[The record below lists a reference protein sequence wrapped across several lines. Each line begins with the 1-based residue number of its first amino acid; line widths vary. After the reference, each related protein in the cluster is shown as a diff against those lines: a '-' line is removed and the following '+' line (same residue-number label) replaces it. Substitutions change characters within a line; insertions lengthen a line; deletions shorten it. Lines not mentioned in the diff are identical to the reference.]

1 MITGKNLG
9 KILGFIV
16 DEYYIDL
23 SGCINN
29 SNLLKINSI
38 VYWLTFLYELHKAN
52 IEEEKFIQLANNIV
66 MSSATWDEKLL
77 TKKKVKINELI
88 EEAKEILEEEILN
101 D

>member
-1 MITGKNLG
+1 M
-9 KILGFIV
+9 
-16 DEYYIDL
+16 

-29 SNLLKINSI
+29 SNLLKINSL
-38 VYWLTFLYELHKAN
+38 VYWLTFLYELNKAN
-52 IEEEKFIQLANNIV
+52 IEEEKFIELANNIV

-77 TKKKVKINELI
+77 IKKKVRVNELI